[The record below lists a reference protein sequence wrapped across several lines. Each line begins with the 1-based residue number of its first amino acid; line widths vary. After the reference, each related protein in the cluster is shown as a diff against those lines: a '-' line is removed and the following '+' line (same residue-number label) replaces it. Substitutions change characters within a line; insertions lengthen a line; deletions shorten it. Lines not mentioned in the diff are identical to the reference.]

1 MIETSKSILLTGF
14 EPFDRFALN
23 PSGLVAQGLD
33 GCLFDKGYVV
43 HGAVL
48 PVDCQKM
55 APELNRLVAQFRPQV
70 VIGLGLAFGDSGLR
84 IERVGHNWS
93 QISTPDNGG
102 HTRPGSPL
110 LADAPAAYF
119 STFPASQIIADLL
132 EAGIPVYP
140 SDHAG
145 GHLCNQM
152 LFTALHAINSGAWQ
166 TAQGEVRL
174 TCGFIHLPATPQLV
188 ARLIQTDKN
197 TRNGP
202 SMALELMQRGV
213 ELALKCT
220 MTHLASR

>member
-1 MIETSKSILLTGF
+1 MTETSKNILLTGY
-14 EPFDRFALN
+14 EPFDRFAYN
-23 PSGLVAQGLD
+23 PSGVVAKALNGWQLD
-33 GCLFDKGYVV
+33 HGYVV
-43 HGAVL
+43 QGAVL

-55 APELNRLVAQFRPQV
+55 PPELDRLVAHFRPQV

-84 IERVGHNWS
+84 LERVGHNWS
-93 QISTPDNGG
+93 QINSPDNGG

-132 EAGIPVYP
+132 EAGIPAYP

-145 GHLCNQM
+145 GHLCNQL
-152 LFTALHAINSGAWQ
+152 LFTALHAINSGTWQ
-166 TAQGEVRL
+166 TAPDGSQIA
-174 TCGFIHLPATPQLV
+174 CGFIHLPATPQLV

-197 TRNGP
+197 TRNGA

-213 ELALKCT
+213 ELALKSAL
-220 MTHLASR
+220 THRASR